1 MYQDRRWPPPAPA
14 DQGPWSC
21 RIPRRAGGS
30 ASATSCATT
39 APSWRCWARSW
50 CFGIVEPAVL
60 TPANLAS
67 VVDQSSSLV
76 ILSVGLA
83 IVMMMR
89 GVDLSV
95 AQVSDAAGLLAAMFL
110 VQDQPL
116 LVVFLVP
123 LAFGLLVGGIN
134 GFMMSY
140 LGVPAD
146 HRHAGHDVHRAQLR
160 ARHLQR
166 PRGADPVHP
175 AQGPER
181 AVLLPRP
188 GDDRTGLR
196 VDRHRRHRGRG
207 GLPDHERHT
216 AGPVHQRGRRQR
228 PCRIPGG
235 RPPPTHLRRRVPH
248 QRDCSRR
255 SPGWCS
261 PPAPALAAPG
271 AFEPYLLDAFVAI
284 YLGSVVVR
292 NGKIN
297 VLGTAVG
304 ALFVGLIGN
313 ALTLMGLGVPYR
325 YIAYGAVILIAMTIG
340 VLRRER

>member
-1 MYQDRRWPPPAPA
+1 MTGQKMAPA
-14 DQGPWSC
+14 GAQGSGPVVVPDPSSQ
-21 RIPRRAGGS
+21 RRFRVGDILRDYGTILAMLGVLVL
-30 ASATSCATT
+30 
-39 APSWRCWARSW
+39 
-50 CFGIVEPAVL
+50 FGIVEPAVL

-67 VVDQSSSLV
+67 VADQSSSLV

-110 VQDQPL
+110 VQNQPL
-116 LVVFLVP
+116 WVVFLVP
-123 LAFGLLVGGIN
+123 LLFGLLVGGVN
-134 GFMMSY
+134 GLMMSY
-140 LGVPAD
+140 LGIPAIIGTLGMMFIVRSFELVISNGREAQILFSLPKAQSAPFFFLGQGTIGPVSASIVIAIIAVAVGYLITNATPLGRYINAVGGNVRAAFLAGVP
-146 HRHAGHDVHRAQLR
+146 
-160 ARHLQR
+160 
-166 PRGADPVHP
+166 
-175 AQGPER
+175 
-181 AVLLPRP
+181 
-188 GDDRTGLR
+188 
-196 VDRHRRHRGRG
+196 HRRIFGVG
-207 GLPDHERHT
+207 FLISALFAAI
-216 AGPVHQRGRRQR
+216 AGMVL
-228 PCRIPGG
+228 
-235 RPPPTHLRRRVPH
+235 T
-248 QRDCSRR
+248 SR
-255 SPGWCS
+255 
-261 PPAPALAAPG
+261 AALAAPG